1 VVDPPKMTLV
11 SGQNGTV
18 TVSVVSNNGFSDD
31 IGMGCLSLPAAVNCH
46 FTSNSVKLGAN
57 KIQTVQ
63 LTIDTNSP
71 LSGGSSASAK
81 SPGGPSVAMA
91 GIFLPVSLL
100 FGAWFW
106 RLRRKHGAAL
116 LAAAV
121 CFLAGAISLSG
132 CGGSFSQI
140 SAAPGTYSIQVG
152 GVGSGSNTSHYQN
165 VTLTV
170 TK

>member
-1 VVDPPKMTLV
+1 
-11 SGQNGTV
+11 
-18 TVSVVSNNGFSDD
+18 
-31 IGMGCLSLPAAVNCH
+31 
-46 FTSNSVKLGAN
+46 
-57 KIQTVQ
+57 
-63 LTIDTNSP
+63 
-71 LSGGSSASAK
+71 
-81 SPGGPSVAMA
+81 
-91 GIFLPVSLL
+91 
-100 FGAWFW
+100 
-106 RLRRKHGAAL
+106 L

-140 SAAPGTYSIQVG
+140 SAAPGTYTIQVG